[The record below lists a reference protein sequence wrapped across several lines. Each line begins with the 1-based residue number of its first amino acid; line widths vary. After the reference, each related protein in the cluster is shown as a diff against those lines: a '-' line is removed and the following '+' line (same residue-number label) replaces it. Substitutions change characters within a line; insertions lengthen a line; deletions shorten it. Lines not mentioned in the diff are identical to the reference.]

1 MAVAPTGNIFKALS
15 FDNVSSRTYGVYITG
30 EAVYNAPEREV
41 EMISIPGRNGAFAL
55 DKGRFENIEVTYPAG
70 IFADNEA
77 NFAEAI
83 SDFRNFLCSRKGYVR
98 LQDEYNPNEYRMAV
112 YKSGLEVSPALLKA
126 GEFEITFDCKPQR
139 FLTSGET
146 AVQMVET
153 GSLNNY
159 ITNPTLFD
167 SKPLLAV
174 TGSGTVRI
182 GTDPNSPTDYTIVLN
197 NDTVGEIE
205 LLPELSNSTQFITR
219 SSILWTRSYE
229 SVPYALTD
237 SGDTVTI
244 PYFNIAISLRAA
256 TNQTID
262 SATVTFQSA
271 HAISNYSRYTTE
283 TVDER
288 TVKAAFFYGA
298 QTWTKGSAQ
307 SLAEDSVKIECGVT
321 TTDPSTGTT
330 STSTKTTNFKIRRVF
345 GSSGFVSIGLTDISG
360 NMSRAGDINCGAITA
375 TSTQSVLGSPT
386 YIDCDIGEAY
396 KIVNGNVISLNR
408 YIELGSQLPV
418 LVPGSNTVHR
428 NSTST
433 PTSILVTPRWWEV

>member
-1 MAVAPTGNIFKALS
+1 MAVAPTGDIFKALS

-30 EAVYNAPEREV
+30 EAVYNAPERDV
-41 EMISIPGRNGAFAL
+41 EMVEIPGRNGSFAL
-55 DKGRFENIEVTYPAG
+55 DKGRFQNIEVSYPAG
-70 IFADNEA
+70 IFTDNEA
-77 NFAEAI
+77 DFAAAI

-98 LQDEYNPNEYRMAV
+98 LTDEYNPSEYRMAI
-112 YKSGLEVSPALLKA
+112 YKSGLEVSPAQLRA

-139 FLTSGET
+139 FLASGET

-219 SSILWTRSYE
+219 SSILWTRSYD

-262 SATVTFQSA
+262 SMTVTFQSA
-271 HAISNYSRYTTE
+271 HAISNYSRYTTD

-288 TVKAAFFYGA
+288 TVKATFFYGA

-330 STSTKTTNFKIRRVF
+330 STSTKTTNFKIRRLF

-360 NMSRAGDINCGAITA
+360 NMSRAGDINCGAVTA

-396 KIVNGNVISLNR
+396 KIVNGTVISLNR

-433 PTSILVTPRWWEV
+433 PTSILVTPRWWRV